1 MKVQTV
7 AISALTPD
15 PRNARKHDQR
25 NLEVIAASLS
35 QFGQRK
41 PIVVTADKVVIAG
54 NGTLEAAKSLGW
66 TDIAVAQVPDDWD
79 DATIRAYALA
89 DNRSAELAEWDEQI
103 LASMLDELAIEGW
116 NINELGFDLPSAEK
130 EAEPLLGDPDDVP
143 ESVPSKTVPG
153 DVWLLGPHRL
163 VCGDA
168 TSPTDLETLM
178 NGKKADIVWTDPPYN
193 VAVQGVA
200 GTIMNDDMD
209 TSAFREFIYN
219 CYLSFM
225 EALKDGGVIYVA
237 HGESE
242 RAAFTDEFLK
252 AGLKLSQVLIW
263 VKNSATFSRQDFNW
277 QHEPILYGW
286 KEGAGHYFCGDFT
299 RTTVIDDAVDLDK
312 LKKEELVEL
321 LKTAQAQKP
330 STVVR
335 HDRPSKSELHPTMKP
350 VSLIERMLEWS
361 SKPGELVLDLFGG
374 SGSTLIAA
382 HKTNRTAYLMELD
395 PHYCDVI
402 CARFQTLTGV
412 LPIAESTGNE
422 HDFIA

>member
-66 TDIAVAQVPDDWD
+66 TEIAVAEAPDDWD

-89 DNRSAELAEWDEQI
+89 DNRSAELAEWDDSV
-103 LASMLDELAIEGW
+103 LNSMLDELAIEGW
-116 NINELGFDLPSAEK
+116 NITELGFDLPEV
-130 EAEPLLGDPDDVP
+130 EPEPLAGDPDEVP
-143 ESVPSKTVPG
+143 EQVPSKTVPG

-163 VCGDA
+163 VCGDS
-168 TSPTDLETLM
+168 TSSTDVDKLM
-178 NGKKADIVWTDPPYN
+178 DGKLADMVWTDPPY
-193 VAVQGVA
+193 GVSYEGKTKDA
-200 GTIMNDDMD
+200 LVIKNDGTD
-209 TSAFREFIYN
+209 
-219 CYLSFM
+219 
-225 EALKDGGVIYVA
+225 EALNVVDGAFDQILAATKKGSAVYVA
-237 HGESE
+237 SPPGPISIEFGTKLIARKMMRQRLVWAKDSMVLGHSDYHYKHEDIYFGYTPDGEG
-242 RAAFTDEFLK
+242 RRGRG
-252 AGLKLSQVLIW
+252 GLGWYGDNSQTSIL
-263 VKNSATFSRQDFNW
+263 DF
-277 QHEPILYGW
+277 
-286 KEGAGHYFCGDFT
+286 A
-299 RTTVIDDAVDLDK
+299 
-312 LKKEELVEL
+312 
-321 LKTAQAQKP
+321 
-330 STVVR
+330 
-335 HDRPSKSELHPTMKP
+335 RPKVNKVHPTMKP
-350 VSLIERMLEWS
+350 IELINYCLGNS
-361 SKPGELVLDLFGG
+361 SKPGDIVLDLFGG

-382 HKTNRTAYLMELD
+382 QSSGRIAYLMELD

-422 HDFIA
+422 HDFLA